1 MTITLEKIKEMNIP
15 VGTPIEITTNYK
27 NFSNYKIKGYFQG
40 LLKNFWSE
48 GGVVYSCEKLK
59 SKINVKVDPFRKE
72 GIPIL
77 QIPYIKEIKII
88 KTKK

>member
-40 LLKNFWSE
+40 LLKN
-48 GGVVYSCEKLK
+48 
-59 SKINVKVDPFRKE
+59 
-72 GIPIL
+72 
-77 QIPYIKEIKII
+77 
-88 KTKK
+88 

>member
-27 NFSNYKIKGYFQG
+27 NFSNDKIKGYFQG
-40 LLKNFWSE
+40 LLKDIPR
-48 GGVVYSCEKLK
+48 GMLVYSCEKLK

-77 QIPYIKEIKII
+77 QIQYIKEIKII
-88 KTKK
+88 NTKK